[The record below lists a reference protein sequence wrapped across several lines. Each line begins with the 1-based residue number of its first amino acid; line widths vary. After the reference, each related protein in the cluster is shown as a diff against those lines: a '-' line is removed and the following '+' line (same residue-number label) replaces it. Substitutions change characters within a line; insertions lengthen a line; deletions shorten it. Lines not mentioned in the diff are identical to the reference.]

1 MRMEH
6 MWNDMGRGNIS
17 TLEENL
23 PLCHFVHHSLAW
35 TKVERKYREVKKFA
49 Q

>member
-1 MRMEH
+1 MRMGH
-6 MWNDMGRGNIS
+6 MWNDTGRVNVS

-23 PLCHFVHHSLAW
+23 SLCHFVHHSLAW
-35 TKVERKYREVKKFA
+35 IGVERKYRKVKKFA